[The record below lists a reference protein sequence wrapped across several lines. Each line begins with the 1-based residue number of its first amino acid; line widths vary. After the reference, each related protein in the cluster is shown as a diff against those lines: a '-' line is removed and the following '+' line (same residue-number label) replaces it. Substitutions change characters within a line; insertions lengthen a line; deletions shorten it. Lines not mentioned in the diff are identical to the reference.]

1 MWKIFLLNAKTQ
13 VILIANLPEL
23 YCIYCPFHQTFNEK
37 YIIYVGKLQNFHN
50 FDDPILIGLLECIER
65 LVSV

>member
-37 YIIYVGKLQNFHN
+37 YIIYHV
-50 FDDPILIGLLECIER
+50 ILISHLDPN
-65 LVSV
+65 